1 MVGQSQI
8 NAAVRSIGV
17 AQRRVGGLDTRDW
30 DKMWPCARLI
40 HGSGLLVLCYAMR
53 CDEKRCFALLPLDC
67 SHSAPTERGK
77 EGRECACAC
86 AC

>member
-8 NAAVRSIGV
+8 NAAVRSIGM
-17 AQRRVGGLDTRDW
+17 AQRRVGGLDARDW
-30 DKMWPCARLI
+30 NKLCPCARLL
-40 HGSGLLVLCYAMR
+40 HGFGLLVLCYAMR
-53 CDEKRCFALLPLDC
+53 CDGKLCFAVLCLGC